1 MPVRFDSDLG
11 KLKHKLLHMGAM
23 AEKMIQNIN
32 SVLIDHAEDRLDK
45 IYEAEKKMDQMQ
57 GEIDEE
63 TIRLISVYTPVAS
76 DLRLLLMV
84 TRINA
89 EIERIGDKVI
99 DVCHFVEN
107 FFKDKRNRNII
118 NFTHVAE
125 VTEKM
130 LHNALL
136 AFINRSVHEAVAV
149 INADEEVDKITDNTF
164 RVLFT
169 HMLSA
174 PSDIG
179 YILGLMLTAQAI
191 ERIADHAVNIA
202 EDVVYMVEGADV
214 RHMQVGELQDLNKE
228 SVNTSTRQSQA
239 RKRNNKKSNRKKS

>member
-1 MPVRFDSDLG
+1 MPIKFDSDLG

-23 AEKMIQNIN
+23 AEKMIQNMN
-32 SVLIDHAEDRLDK
+32 SVLIDHADDQLGK
-45 IYEAEKKMDQMQ
+45 IYESEKKMDQMQ

-63 TIRLISVYTPVAS
+63 TIRLISIYTPVAS

-164 RVLFT
+164 RILFT

-202 EDVVYMVEGADV
+202 EDVVYMVEGEDV
-214 RHMQVGELQDLNKE
+214 RHMQAEELQDLNKE
-228 SVNTSTRQSQA
+228 SGKTNNKRSIA
-239 RKRNNKKSNRKKS
+239 GKRNNKKSNRKNS

>member
-1 MPVRFDSDLG
+1 MPVKFDSDLG
-11 KLKHKLLHMGAM
+11 KLKQKLLRMGAM

-32 SVLIDHAEDRLDK
+32 SVLVDHAEDRLGT
-45 IYEAEKKMDQMQ
+45 IYETEKKMDQMQ
-57 GEIDEE
+57 GQIDEE

-107 FFKDKRNRNII
+107 FFQDKRNRNII
-118 NFTHVAE
+118 DFTHVTE

-149 INADEEVDKITDNTF
+149 INADDQVDKITDNTF

-214 RHMQVGELQDLNKE
+214 RHMRAEELEDLEKE
-228 SVNTSTRQSQA
+228 SVKTSTSQSKT
-239 RKRNNKKSNRKKS
+239 RKRNNKKHKRKKS

>member
-1 MPVRFDSDLG
+1 MPVKFDSDLG
-11 KLKHKLLHMGAM
+11 KLKQQLLHMGAI

-32 SVLIDHAEDRLDK
+32 SVLIDHSEGHFDK
-45 IYEAEKKMDQMQ
+45 IYESEKKMDQMQ

-63 TIRLISVYTPVAS
+63 TIRLISIYTPVAS

-89 EIERIGDKVI
+89 EIERIGDKVV

-107 FFKDKRNRNII
+107 FFIDKRNRNII
-118 NFTHVAE
+118 NFTHVAD

-136 AFINRSVHEAVAV
+136 AFINRSIPEAIAV

-164 RVLFT
+164 RILFT

-202 EDVVYMVEGADV
+202 EDVIYMVEGADV
-214 RHMQVGELQDLNKE
+214 RHMGAEELEDLEKE
-228 SVNTSTRQSQA
+228 AVKTSTNQPKA
-239 RKRNNKKSNRKKS
+239 RKRNNKKSNRKNS